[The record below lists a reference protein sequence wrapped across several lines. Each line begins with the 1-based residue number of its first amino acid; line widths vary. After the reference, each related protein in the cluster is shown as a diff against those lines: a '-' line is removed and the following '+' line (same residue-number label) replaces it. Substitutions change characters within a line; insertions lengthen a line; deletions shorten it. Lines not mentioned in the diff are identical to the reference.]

1 MRERSFTTPPPPPE
15 RTPPSPRYGSGD
27 GADRT
32 LNPGAYPAEVQW
44 TGVSKHTLDLNTG
57 EHISVP
63 LTGDNVDS
71 ARVTRHQPKPTP
83 EAEHRVA
90 NLLLQ
95 AQGGS
100 VGLRPVTRKG
110 NSRRGRRRRKPED
123 ELTTK
128 TETPKIIYLPVE

>member
-1 MRERSFTTPPPPPE
+1 MD
-15 RTPPSPRYGSGD
+15 GGD
-27 GADRT
+27 AART

-100 VGLRPVTRKG
+100 VGLRPVTRTG